1 MRLSYLIFLFVL
13 LPGMIFAQ
21 ATSEGGNVTGANASA
36 EADSIWYGT
45 CGDVYPDPASSLS
58 FVAVPSEVGC
68 MPVNTSSET
77 CDDGIEYINLLFSNS
92 STTITSLSRGNL
104 SSLDIF
110 INRTSESASNTFVFS
125 TTFETSNYGTI
136 TGVPTIYTNSQI
148 ASVFRM
154 GYLQDQDGNIVI
166 ITRVVEDEIGFNGS
180 AFDFQLMLPTM
191 NATNTTYYVTVDLDC
206 SDPTTPTQPPGGGGG
221 GSGIPVYNHTYNR
234 TEPDPGPGP
243 GPAANDTSCVI
254 ELYCHE
260 WGPCEDG
267 YRYQKCI
274 DMNNCSTIEVYRV
287 EECPEIIPDEPEP
300 VIPDDIIPIRVEP
313 EFPCWPL
320 ALIILLI
327 LLLLIIYRRRR
338 DKKRKGIP
346 Q

>member
-13 LPGMIFAQ
+13 LPGMVFAQ
-21 ATSEGGNVTGANASA
+21 ATSEGGNVTGTNASG
-36 EADSIWYGT
+36 EADSVWYGS
-45 CGDVYPDPASSLS
+45 CGQVYPDPEVPLS
-58 FVAVPSEVGC
+58 FVAVPGEVDC
-68 MPVNTSSET
+68 RPINTSSED

-110 INRTSESASNTFVFS
+110 INQTSESASNTLVFS
-125 TTFETSNYGTI
+125 TSFETNNYGTI

-154 GYLQDQDGNIVI
+154 GYLQDQDDNIVI
-166 ITRVVEDEIGFNGS
+166 ITRVVDDEIGFNGS

-191 NATNTTYYVTVDLDC
+191 NATNTTYYVTVDLEC
-206 SDPTTPTQPPGGGGG
+206 SEPETPTEPPGGGGGGG
-221 GSGIPVYNHTYNR
+221 GSGIPVYNR
-234 TEPDPGPGP
+234 TEPEPEIPTP
-243 GPAANDTSCVI
+243 PAVNDTSCVI
-254 ELYCHE
+254 ELYCQE

-274 DMNNCSTIEVYRV
+274 DLNNCSTIEVYRV
-287 EECPEIIPDEPEP
+287 EECAAPSPDEPEP
-300 VIPDDIIPIRVEP
+300 IIPEDIIPIRVEP
-313 EFPCWPL
+313 ELPCWPL
-320 ALIILLI
+320 ALVILVI